1 MNKKPIFEIIADR
14 LRKTEFKD
22 DDIITLG
29 KDFLLPND
37 EEGLKYIDGA
47 KDGICAY
54 HMGAAEITK
63 KDIEEINT
71 VITFANK
78 GDYDQADS
86 VLEKLCERIRVIN
99 FIDELQDCILAR
111 KDEIEDKFYIYSLH
125 LMTQSANIECV
136 KVGMM
141 IQELFKQSDEVKAL
155 VREID
160 VNNPTTILS
169 FGAKP
174 AEELSKISNDILSN
188 SKNVENIEAT
198 KIIKNL
204 SKLIEKVDISD
215 FEKPPKKEGGI
226 LSKIFNRGKNLL
238 EKYENMNKEI
248 DVITQELLNYK
259 VGLEKDQNDLK
270 NLYEVVSKHS
280 VDINDYIL
288 ATELAEEEIKRKLD
302 DVINTVN
309 VDENDKNRE
318 VARVQGILDM
328 VSQKKYDLET
338 VKSVSLQTL
347 PMIEIMANNNI
358 GLARKLQSSLITTLP
373 LFENAIVLA
382 LQTKKQILLK
392 NTFTTLDKAT
402 EELMKRNAVNIT
414 KTAVDIAKVSNTS
427 PISIETLKQNFEVVQ
442 KGIKE
447 IRDLREKARIDRE
460 KNIEEIHNFN
470 AKMEKEKVMK
480 LN

>member
-1 MNKKPIFEIIADR
+1 MKKEILKKENEEVVEIIDENEE
-14 LRKTEFKD
+14 KKEEN
-22 DDIITLG
+22 
-29 KDFLLPND
+29 LLN
-37 EEGLKYIDGA
+37 
-47 KDGICAY
+47 
-54 HMGAAEITK
+54 
-63 KDIEEINT
+63 
-71 VITFANK
+71 
-78 GDYDQADS
+78 
-86 VLEKLCERIRVIN
+86 LEKPA
-99 FIDELQDCILAR
+99 ILEENYQITR
-111 KDEIEDKFYIYSLH
+111 
-125 LMTQSANIECV
+125 
-136 KVGMM
+136 
-141 IQELFKQSDEVKAL
+141 KQSDEVKAL

-160 VNNPTTILS
+160 VNNSATILN
-169 FGAKP
+169 FGSKP
-174 AEELSKISNDILSN
+174 AEELSRISNEILSS

-204 SKLIEKVDISD
+204 SKIIEKVDISD
-215 FEKPPKKEGGI
+215 FEKPPRKEGGI
-226 LSKIFNRGKNLL
+226 LSKIFNRGKNFL

-248 DVITQELLNYK
+248 EVITQELLNYK
-259 VGLEKDQNDLK
+259 ASLEKDQDDLK
-270 NLYEVVSKHS
+270 KLYEVVSKHS
-280 VDINDYIL
+280 VEINDYIL
-288 ATELAEEEIKRKLD
+288 ATELAEEEVKRKLD
-302 DVINTVN
+302 DITNTVN

-318 VARVQGILDM
+318 IARTQGLLDM

-338 VKSVSLQTL
+338 VKAVSLQTL
-347 PMIEIMANNNI
+347 PMIEIMAGNNI

-382 LQTKKQILLK
+382 LQTKKQIVLK
-392 NTFTTLDKAT
+392 NTFTTLDKTT

>member
-1 MNKKPIFEIIADR
+1 MKKEILKKENEEVVEIIDENE
-14 LRKTEFKD
+14 KKEEN
-22 DDIITLG
+22 
-29 KDFLLPND
+29 LLN
-37 EEGLKYIDGA
+37 
-47 KDGICAY
+47 
-54 HMGAAEITK
+54 
-63 KDIEEINT
+63 
-71 VITFANK
+71 
-78 GDYDQADS
+78 
-86 VLEKLCERIRVIN
+86 LEKPVILEEN
-99 FIDELQDCILAR
+99 YQITR
-111 KDEIEDKFYIYSLH
+111 
-125 LMTQSANIECV
+125 
-136 KVGMM
+136 
-141 IQELFKQSDEVKAL
+141 KQSDEVKAL

-160 VNNPTTILS
+160 VNNSATILN
-169 FGAKP
+169 FGSKP
-174 AEELSKISNDILSN
+174 AEELSRISNEILSS

-204 SKLIEKVDISD
+204 SKIIEKVDISD
-215 FEKPPKKEGGI
+215 FEKPPRKEGGI
-226 LSKIFNRGKNLL
+226 LSKIFNRGKNFL

-248 DVITQELLNYK
+248 EVITQELLNYK
-259 VGLEKDQNDLK
+259 ASLEKDQDDLK
-270 NLYEVVSKHS
+270 KLYEVVSKHS
-280 VDINDYIL
+280 VEINDYIL
-288 ATELAEEEIKRKLD
+288 ATELAEEEVKRKLD
-302 DVINTVN
+302 DITNTVN

-318 VARVQGILDM
+318 IARTQGLLDM

-338 VKSVSLQTL
+338 VKAVSLQTL
-347 PMIEIMANNNI
+347 PMIEIMAGNNI

-402 EELMKRNAVNIT
+402 EDLMKRNAVNIT

>member
-1 MNKKPIFEIIADR
+1 MKKEILKKENKENEEVVEIIDENEE
-14 LRKTEFKD
+14 KKEEN
-22 DDIITLG
+22 
-29 KDFLLPND
+29 LLN
-37 EEGLKYIDGA
+37 
-47 KDGICAY
+47 
-54 HMGAAEITK
+54 
-63 KDIEEINT
+63 
-71 VITFANK
+71 
-78 GDYDQADS
+78 
-86 VLEKLCERIRVIN
+86 LEKPA
-99 FIDELQDCILAR
+99 ILEENYQITR
-111 KDEIEDKFYIYSLH
+111 
-125 LMTQSANIECV
+125 
-136 KVGMM
+136 
-141 IQELFKQSDEVKAL
+141 KQSDEVKAL

-160 VNNPTTILS
+160 VNNSATILN
-169 FGAKP
+169 FGSKP
-174 AEELSKISNDILSN
+174 AEELSRISNEILSS

-204 SKLIEKVDISD
+204 SKIIEKVDISD
-215 FEKPPKKEGGI
+215 FEKPPRKEGGI
-226 LSKIFNRGKNLL
+226 LSKIFNRGKNFL

-248 DVITQELLNYK
+248 EVITQELLNYK
-259 VGLEKDQNDLK
+259 ASLEKDQDDLK
-270 NLYEVVSKHS
+270 KLYEVVSKHS
-280 VDINDYIL
+280 VEINDYIL
-288 ATELAEEEIKRKLD
+288 ATELAEEEVKRKLD
-302 DVINTVN
+302 DITNTVN

-318 VARVQGILDM
+318 IARTQALLDM

-338 VKSVSLQTL
+338 VKAVSLQTL
-347 PMIEIMANNNI
+347 PMIEIMAGNNI

-402 EELMKRNAVNIT
+402 EDLMKRNAVNIT
-414 KTAVDIAKVSNTS
+414 KTAIDIAKVSNTS

>member
-1 MNKKPIFEIIADR
+1 MKKEIKEVDKEVNEEIVEIIDEKEEKEENLLNLEKPIILE
-14 LRKTEFKD
+14 ENYQ
-22 DDIITLG
+22 IT
-29 KDFLLPND
+29 
-37 EEGLKYIDGA
+37 
-47 KDGICAY
+47 
-54 HMGAAEITK
+54 
-63 KDIEEINT
+63 
-71 VITFANK
+71 
-78 GDYDQADS
+78 
-86 VLEKLCERIRVIN
+86 R
-99 FIDELQDCILAR
+99 
-111 KDEIEDKFYIYSLH
+111 
-125 LMTQSANIECV
+125 
-136 KVGMM
+136 
-141 IQELFKQSDEVKAL
+141 KQSDEVKAL

-160 VNNPTTILS
+160 VNNSASILN
-169 FGAKP
+169 FGSKP
-174 AEELSKISNDILSN
+174 AEELSRISNEILSS

-204 SKLIEKVDISD
+204 SKLIEKVDISE
-215 FEKPPKKEGGI
+215 FEKPPKKEGGF
-226 LSKIFNRGKNLL
+226 LSKIFNRGKNFL

-248 DVITQELLNYK
+248 EVITQELMNYK
-259 VGLEKDQNDLK
+259 VSLEKDQDDLK
-270 NLYEVVSKHS
+270 KLYEVVSKHS
-280 VDINDYIL
+280 VEINDYIL
-288 ATELAEEEIKRKLD
+288 ATELAEEEVRRKLD
-302 DVINTVN
+302 DITNTVN

-318 VARVQGILDM
+318 IARTQGLLDM

-338 VKSVSLQTL
+338 VKAVSLQTL
-347 PMIEIMANNNI
+347 PMIEIMAGNNI

-402 EELMKRNAVNIT
+402 EDLMKRNAVNIT

>member
-1 MNKKPIFEIIADR
+1 MKKEILKKENEEVVEIIDENE
-14 LRKTEFKD
+14 KKEEN
-22 DDIITLG
+22 
-29 KDFLLPND
+29 LLN
-37 EEGLKYIDGA
+37 
-47 KDGICAY
+47 
-54 HMGAAEITK
+54 
-63 KDIEEINT
+63 
-71 VITFANK
+71 
-78 GDYDQADS
+78 
-86 VLEKLCERIRVIN
+86 LEKPA
-99 FIDELQDCILAR
+99 ILEENYQITR
-111 KDEIEDKFYIYSLH
+111 
-125 LMTQSANIECV
+125 
-136 KVGMM
+136 
-141 IQELFKQSDEVKAL
+141 KQSDEVKSL

-160 VNNPTTILS
+160 VNNSATILN
-169 FGAKP
+169 FGSKP
-174 AEELSKISNDILSN
+174 AEELSRISNEILSS

-204 SKLIEKVDISD
+204 SKIIEKVDISD
-215 FEKPPKKEGGI
+215 FEKPPRKEGGI
-226 LSKIFNRGKNLL
+226 LSKIFNRGKNFL

-248 DVITQELLNYK
+248 EVITQELLNYK
-259 VGLEKDQNDLK
+259 ASLEKDQDDLK
-270 NLYEVVSKHS
+270 KLYEVVSKHS
-280 VDINDYIL
+280 VEINDYIL
-288 ATELAEEEIKRKLD
+288 ATELAEEEVKRKLD
-302 DVINTVN
+302 DITNTVN

-318 VARVQGILDM
+318 IARTQGLLDM

-338 VKSVSLQTL
+338 VKAVSLQTL
-347 PMIEIMANNNI
+347 PMIEIMAGNNI

-402 EELMKRNAVNIT
+402 EDLMKRNAVNIT

>member
-1 MNKKPIFEIIADR
+1 MKKEILKKENKENEEVVEIIDENEE
-14 LRKTEFKD
+14 KKEEN
-22 DDIITLG
+22 
-29 KDFLLPND
+29 LLN
-37 EEGLKYIDGA
+37 
-47 KDGICAY
+47 
-54 HMGAAEITK
+54 
-63 KDIEEINT
+63 
-71 VITFANK
+71 
-78 GDYDQADS
+78 
-86 VLEKLCERIRVIN
+86 LEKPA
-99 FIDELQDCILAR
+99 ILEENYQITR
-111 KDEIEDKFYIYSLH
+111 
-125 LMTQSANIECV
+125 
-136 KVGMM
+136 
-141 IQELFKQSDEVKAL
+141 KQSDEVKAL

-160 VNNPTTILS
+160 VNNSATILN
-169 FGAKP
+169 FGSKP
-174 AEELSKISNDILSN
+174 AEELSRISNEILSS

-204 SKLIEKVDISD
+204 SKIIEKVDISD
-215 FEKPPKKEGGI
+215 FEKPPRKEGGI
-226 LSKIFNRGKNLL
+226 LSKIFNRGKNFL

-248 DVITQELLNYK
+248 EVITQELLNYK
-259 VGLEKDQNDLK
+259 ASLEKDQDDLK
-270 NLYEVVSKHS
+270 KLYEVVSKHS
-280 VDINDYIL
+280 VEINDYIL
-288 ATELAEEEIKRKLD
+288 ATELAEEEVKRKLD
-302 DVINTVN
+302 DITNTVN

-318 VARVQGILDM
+318 IARTQGLLDM

-338 VKSVSLQTL
+338 VKAVSLQTL
-347 PMIEIMANNNI
+347 PMIEIMAGNNI

-402 EELMKRNAVNIT
+402 EDLMKRNAVNIT

-470 AKMEKEKVMK
+470 AKREKEKVMK

>member
-1 MNKKPIFEIIADR
+1 MKKEILKKENEEVVEIIDENEE
-14 LRKTEFKD
+14 KKEEN
-22 DDIITLG
+22 
-29 KDFLLPND
+29 LLN
-37 EEGLKYIDGA
+37 
-47 KDGICAY
+47 
-54 HMGAAEITK
+54 
-63 KDIEEINT
+63 
-71 VITFANK
+71 
-78 GDYDQADS
+78 
-86 VLEKLCERIRVIN
+86 LEKPA
-99 FIDELQDCILAR
+99 ILEENYQITR
-111 KDEIEDKFYIYSLH
+111 
-125 LMTQSANIECV
+125 
-136 KVGMM
+136 
-141 IQELFKQSDEVKAL
+141 KQSDEVKAL

-160 VNNPTTILS
+160 VNNSATILN
-169 FGAKP
+169 FGSKP
-174 AEELSKISNDILSN
+174 AEELSRISNEILSS

-204 SKLIEKVDISD
+204 SKIIEKVDISD
-215 FEKPPKKEGGI
+215 FEKPPRKEGGI
-226 LSKIFNRGKNLL
+226 LSKIFNRGKNFL

-248 DVITQELLNYK
+248 EVITQELLNYK
-259 VGLEKDQNDLK
+259 ASLEKDQDDLK
-270 NLYEVVSKHS
+270 KLYEVVSKHS
-280 VDINDYIL
+280 VEINDYIL
-288 ATELAEEEIKRKLD
+288 ATELAEEEVKRKLD
-302 DVINTVN
+302 DITNTVN

-318 VARVQGILDM
+318 IARTQALLDM

-338 VKSVSLQTL
+338 VKAVSLQTL
-347 PMIEIMANNNI
+347 PMIEIMAGNNI

-382 LQTKKQILLK
+382 LQTKKQIVLK
-392 NTFTTLDKAT
+392 NTFTTLDKTT

-414 KTAVDIAKVSNTS
+414 KTALDIAKVSNTS

>member
-1 MNKKPIFEIIADR
+1 MKKEILKKENEKVVEIIDENEE
-14 LRKTEFKD
+14 KKEEN
-22 DDIITLG
+22 
-29 KDFLLPND
+29 LLN
-37 EEGLKYIDGA
+37 
-47 KDGICAY
+47 
-54 HMGAAEITK
+54 
-63 KDIEEINT
+63 
-71 VITFANK
+71 
-78 GDYDQADS
+78 
-86 VLEKLCERIRVIN
+86 LEKPA
-99 FIDELQDCILAR
+99 ILEENYQITR
-111 KDEIEDKFYIYSLH
+111 
-125 LMTQSANIECV
+125 
-136 KVGMM
+136 
-141 IQELFKQSDEVKAL
+141 KQSDEVKAL

-160 VNNPTTILS
+160 VNNSATILN
-169 FGAKP
+169 FGSKP
-174 AEELSKISNDILSN
+174 AEELSKISNEILSS

-204 SKLIEKVDISD
+204 SKIIEKVDISD
-215 FEKPPKKEGGI
+215 FEKPPRKEGGI
-226 LSKIFNRGKNLL
+226 LSKIFNRGKNFL

-248 DVITQELLNYK
+248 EVITQELLNYK
-259 VGLEKDQNDLK
+259 ASLEKDQDDLK
-270 NLYEVVSKHS
+270 KLYEVVSKHS
-280 VDINDYIL
+280 VEINDYIL
-288 ATELAEEEIKRKLD
+288 ATELAEEEVKRKLD
-302 DVINTVN
+302 DITNTVN

-318 VARVQGILDM
+318 IARTQGLLDM

-338 VKSVSLQTL
+338 VKAVSLQTL
-347 PMIEIMANNNI
+347 PMIEIMAGNNI

-402 EELMKRNAVNIT
+402 EDLMKRNAVNIT

>member
-1 MNKKPIFEIIADR
+1 MKKEILKKENKENEEVVEIIDENEE
-14 LRKTEFKD
+14 KKEEN
-22 DDIITLG
+22 
-29 KDFLLPND
+29 LLN
-37 EEGLKYIDGA
+37 
-47 KDGICAY
+47 
-54 HMGAAEITK
+54 
-63 KDIEEINT
+63 
-71 VITFANK
+71 
-78 GDYDQADS
+78 
-86 VLEKLCERIRVIN
+86 LEKPA
-99 FIDELQDCILAR
+99 ILEENYQITR
-111 KDEIEDKFYIYSLH
+111 
-125 LMTQSANIECV
+125 
-136 KVGMM
+136 
-141 IQELFKQSDEVKAL
+141 KQSDEVKAL

-160 VNNPTTILS
+160 VNNSATILN
-169 FGAKP
+169 FGSKP
-174 AEELSKISNDILSN
+174 AEELSRISNEILSS

-204 SKLIEKVDISD
+204 SKIIEKVDISD
-215 FEKPPKKEGGI
+215 FEKPPRKEGGI
-226 LSKIFNRGKNLL
+226 LSKIFNRGKNFL

-248 DVITQELLNYK
+248 EVITQELLNYK
-259 VGLEKDQNDLK
+259 AGLEKDQDDLK
-270 NLYEVVSKHS
+270 KLYEVVSKHS
-280 VDINDYIL
+280 VEINDYIL
-288 ATELAEEEIKRKLD
+288 ATELAEEEVKRKLD
-302 DVINTVN
+302 DITNTVN

-318 VARVQGILDM
+318 IARTQGLLDM

-338 VKSVSLQTL
+338 VKAVSLQTL
-347 PMIEIMANNNI
+347 PMIEIMAGNNI

-382 LQTKKQILLK
+382 LQTKKQIVLK
-392 NTFTTLDKAT
+392 NTFTTLDKTT

-414 KTAVDIAKVSNTS
+414 KTALDIAKVSNTS

>member
-1 MNKKPIFEIIADR
+1 MKKEIKEVDKEVNEEIVEIIDEKEEKEENLLNLQKPIILE
-14 LRKTEFKD
+14 ENYQ
-22 DDIITLG
+22 IT
-29 KDFLLPND
+29 
-37 EEGLKYIDGA
+37 
-47 KDGICAY
+47 
-54 HMGAAEITK
+54 
-63 KDIEEINT
+63 
-71 VITFANK
+71 
-78 GDYDQADS
+78 
-86 VLEKLCERIRVIN
+86 R
-99 FIDELQDCILAR
+99 
-111 KDEIEDKFYIYSLH
+111 
-125 LMTQSANIECV
+125 
-136 KVGMM
+136 
-141 IQELFKQSDEVKAL
+141 KQSDEVKAL

-160 VNNPTTILS
+160 VNNSASILN
-169 FGAKP
+169 FGSKP
-174 AEELSKISNDILSN
+174 AEELSRISNEILSS

-204 SKLIEKVDISD
+204 SKLIEKVDISE
-215 FEKPPKKEGGI
+215 FEKPPKKEGGF
-226 LSKIFNRGKNLL
+226 LSKIFNRGKNFL

-248 DVITQELLNYK
+248 ETITQELMNYK
-259 VGLEKDQNDLK
+259 VSLEKDQDDLK
-270 NLYEVVSKHS
+270 KLYEVVSKHS
-280 VDINDYIL
+280 VEINDYIL
-288 ATELAEEEIKRKLD
+288 ATELAEEEVRRKLD
-302 DVINTVN
+302 DITNTIN

-318 VARVQGILDM
+318 IARTQGLLDM

-338 VKSVSLQTL
+338 VKAVSLQTL
-347 PMIEIMANNNI
+347 PMIEIMAGNNI

-402 EELMKRNAVNIT
+402 EDLMKRNAVNIT

>member
-1 MNKKPIFEIIADR
+1 MKKEIKEVDKEVNEEIVEIIDEKEEKEEN
-14 LRKTEFKD
+14 LLNLQKPVILEENYQ
-22 DDIITLG
+22 IT
-29 KDFLLPND
+29 
-37 EEGLKYIDGA
+37 
-47 KDGICAY
+47 
-54 HMGAAEITK
+54 
-63 KDIEEINT
+63 
-71 VITFANK
+71 
-78 GDYDQADS
+78 
-86 VLEKLCERIRVIN
+86 R
-99 FIDELQDCILAR
+99 
-111 KDEIEDKFYIYSLH
+111 
-125 LMTQSANIECV
+125 
-136 KVGMM
+136 
-141 IQELFKQSDEVKAL
+141 KQSDEVKAL

-160 VNNPTTILS
+160 VNNSASILN
-169 FGAKP
+169 FGSKP
-174 AEELSKISNDILSN
+174 AEELSRISNEILSS

-204 SKLIEKVDISD
+204 SKLIEKVDISE
-215 FEKPPKKEGGI
+215 FEKPPKKEGGF
-226 LSKIFNRGKNLL
+226 LSKIFNRGKNFL

-248 DVITQELLNYK
+248 ETITQELMNYK
-259 VGLEKDQNDLK
+259 VSLEKDQDDLK
-270 NLYEVVSKHS
+270 KLYEVVSKHS
-280 VDINDYIL
+280 VEINDYIL
-288 ATELAEEEIKRKLD
+288 ATELAEEEVRRKLD
-302 DVINTVN
+302 DITNTVN

-318 VARVQGILDM
+318 ITRTQGLLDM

-338 VKSVSLQTL
+338 VKAVSLQTL
-347 PMIEIMANNNI
+347 PMIEIMAGNNI

>member
-1 MNKKPIFEIIADR
+1 MKKEILKKENKENEEVVEIIDENEE
-14 LRKTEFKD
+14 KKEEN
-22 DDIITLG
+22 
-29 KDFLLPND
+29 LLN
-37 EEGLKYIDGA
+37 
-47 KDGICAY
+47 
-54 HMGAAEITK
+54 
-63 KDIEEINT
+63 
-71 VITFANK
+71 
-78 GDYDQADS
+78 
-86 VLEKLCERIRVIN
+86 LEKPA
-99 FIDELQDCILAR
+99 ILEENYQITR
-111 KDEIEDKFYIYSLH
+111 
-125 LMTQSANIECV
+125 
-136 KVGMM
+136 
-141 IQELFKQSDEVKAL
+141 KQSDEVKAL

-160 VNNPTTILS
+160 VNNSATILN
-169 FGAKP
+169 FGSKP
-174 AEELSKISNDILSN
+174 AEELSRISNEILSS

-204 SKLIEKVDISD
+204 SKIIEKVDISD
-215 FEKPPKKEGGI
+215 FEKPPRKEGGL
-226 LSKIFNRGKNLL
+226 LSKIFNRGKNFL

-248 DVITQELLNYK
+248 EVITQELLNYK
-259 VGLEKDQNDLK
+259 ASLEKDQDDLK
-270 NLYEVVSKHS
+270 KLYEVVSKHS
-280 VDINDYIL
+280 VEINDYIL
-288 ATELAEEEIKRKLD
+288 ATELAEEEVKRKLD
-302 DVINTVN
+302 DITNTVN

-318 VARVQGILDM
+318 IARTQGLLDM

-338 VKSVSLQTL
+338 VKAVSLQTL
-347 PMIEIMANNNI
+347 PMIEIMAGNNI

-402 EELMKRNAVNIT
+402 EDLMKRNAVNIT

>member
-1 MNKKPIFEIIADR
+1 MKKEILKKENEEVVEIIDENEE
-14 LRKTEFKD
+14 KKEEN
-22 DDIITLG
+22 
-29 KDFLLPND
+29 LLN
-37 EEGLKYIDGA
+37 
-47 KDGICAY
+47 
-54 HMGAAEITK
+54 
-63 KDIEEINT
+63 
-71 VITFANK
+71 
-78 GDYDQADS
+78 
-86 VLEKLCERIRVIN
+86 LEKPA
-99 FIDELQDCILAR
+99 ILEENYQITR
-111 KDEIEDKFYIYSLH
+111 
-125 LMTQSANIECV
+125 
-136 KVGMM
+136 
-141 IQELFKQSDEVKAL
+141 KQSDEVKAL

-160 VNNPTTILS
+160 VNNSATILN
-169 FGAKP
+169 FGSKP
-174 AEELSKISNDILSN
+174 AEELSRISNEILSS

-204 SKLIEKVDISD
+204 SKIIEKVDISD
-215 FEKPPKKEGGI
+215 FEKPPRKEGGI
-226 LSKIFNRGKNLL
+226 LSKIFNRGKNFL

-248 DVITQELLNYK
+248 EVITQELLNYK
-259 VGLEKDQNDLK
+259 ASLEKDQDDLK
-270 NLYEVVSKHS
+270 KLYEVVSKHS
-280 VDINDYIL
+280 VEINDYIL
-288 ATELAEEEIKRKLD
+288 ATELAEEEVKRKLD
-302 DVINTVN
+302 DITNTVN

-318 VARVQGILDM
+318 IARTQGLLDM

-338 VKSVSLQTL
+338 VKAVSLQTL
-347 PMIEIMANNNI
+347 PMIEIMAGNNI

-382 LQTKKQILLK
+382 LQTKKQIVLK
-392 NTFTTLDKAT
+392 NTFTTLDKTT

-414 KTAVDIAKVSNTS
+414 KTALDIAKVSNTS

>member
-1 MNKKPIFEIIADR
+1 MKKEILKKENKENEEVVEIIDENEE
-14 LRKTEFKD
+14 KKEEN
-22 DDIITLG
+22 
-29 KDFLLPND
+29 LLN
-37 EEGLKYIDGA
+37 
-47 KDGICAY
+47 
-54 HMGAAEITK
+54 
-63 KDIEEINT
+63 
-71 VITFANK
+71 
-78 GDYDQADS
+78 
-86 VLEKLCERIRVIN
+86 LEKPA
-99 FIDELQDCILAR
+99 ILEENYQITR
-111 KDEIEDKFYIYSLH
+111 
-125 LMTQSANIECV
+125 
-136 KVGMM
+136 
-141 IQELFKQSDEVKAL
+141 KQSDEVKAL

-160 VNNPTTILS
+160 VNNSATILN
-169 FGAKP
+169 FGSKP
-174 AEELSKISNDILSN
+174 AEELSRISNEILSS

-204 SKLIEKVDISD
+204 SKIIEKVDISD
-215 FEKPPKKEGGI
+215 FEKPPRKEGGI
-226 LSKIFNRGKNLL
+226 LSKIFNRGKNFL

-248 DVITQELLNYK
+248 EVITQELLNYK
-259 VGLEKDQNDLK
+259 ASLEKDQDDLK
-270 NLYEVVSKHS
+270 KLYEVVSKHS
-280 VDINDYIL
+280 VEINDYIL
-288 ATELAEEEIKRKLD
+288 ATELAEEEVKRKLD
-302 DVINTVN
+302 DITNTVN

-318 VARVQGILDM
+318 IARTQGLLDM

-338 VKSVSLQTL
+338 VKAVSLQTL
-347 PMIEIMANNNI
+347 PMIEIMAGNNI

-402 EELMKRNAVNIT
+402 EDLMKRNAVNIT

-442 KGIKE
+442 KRIKE

>member
-1 MNKKPIFEIIADR
+1 MKKEILKKENEEVVEIIDENEE
-14 LRKTEFKD
+14 KKEEN
-22 DDIITLG
+22 
-29 KDFLLPND
+29 LLN
-37 EEGLKYIDGA
+37 
-47 KDGICAY
+47 
-54 HMGAAEITK
+54 
-63 KDIEEINT
+63 
-71 VITFANK
+71 
-78 GDYDQADS
+78 
-86 VLEKLCERIRVIN
+86 LEKPA
-99 FIDELQDCILAR
+99 ILEENYQITR
-111 KDEIEDKFYIYSLH
+111 
-125 LMTQSANIECV
+125 
-136 KVGMM
+136 
-141 IQELFKQSDEVKAL
+141 KQSDEVKSL

-160 VNNPTTILS
+160 VNNSATILN
-169 FGAKP
+169 FGSKP
-174 AEELSKISNDILSN
+174 AEELSRISNEILSS

-204 SKLIEKVDISD
+204 SKIIEKVDISD

-226 LSKIFNRGKNLL
+226 LSKIFNRGKNFL

-248 DVITQELLNYK
+248 EVITQELLNYNAS
-259 VGLEKDQNDLK
+259 LEKDQDDLK
-270 NLYEVVSKHS
+270 KLYEVVSKHS
-280 VDINDYIL
+280 VEINDYIL
-288 ATELAEEEIKRKLD
+288 ATELAEEEVKRKLD
-302 DVINTVN
+302 DITNTVN

-318 VARVQGILDM
+318 IARTQALLDM

-338 VKSVSLQTL
+338 VKAVSLQTL
-347 PMIEIMANNNI
+347 PMIEIMAGNNI

-402 EELMKRNAVNIT
+402 EDLMKRNAVNIT

>member
-1 MNKKPIFEIIADR
+1 MKKEILKKENKENEEVVEIIDENEE
-14 LRKTEFKD
+14 KKEEN
-22 DDIITLG
+22 
-29 KDFLLPND
+29 LLN
-37 EEGLKYIDGA
+37 
-47 KDGICAY
+47 
-54 HMGAAEITK
+54 
-63 KDIEEINT
+63 
-71 VITFANK
+71 
-78 GDYDQADS
+78 
-86 VLEKLCERIRVIN
+86 LEKPA
-99 FIDELQDCILAR
+99 ILEENYQITR
-111 KDEIEDKFYIYSLH
+111 
-125 LMTQSANIECV
+125 
-136 KVGMM
+136 
-141 IQELFKQSDEVKAL
+141 KQSDEVKAL

-160 VNNPTTILS
+160 VNNSATILN
-169 FGAKP
+169 FGSKP
-174 AEELSKISNDILSN
+174 AEELSRISNEILSS

-204 SKLIEKVDISD
+204 SKIIEKVDISD
-215 FEKPPKKEGGI
+215 FEKPPRKEGGI
-226 LSKIFNRGKNLL
+226 LSKIFNRGKNFL

-248 DVITQELLNYK
+248 EVITQELLNYK
-259 VGLEKDQNDLK
+259 ASLEKDQDDLK
-270 NLYEVVSKHS
+270 KLYEVVSKHS
-280 VDINDYIL
+280 VEINDYIL
-288 ATELAEEEIKRKLD
+288 ATELAEEEVKRKLD
-302 DVINTVN
+302 DITNTVN

-318 VARVQGILDM
+318 IARTQGLLDM

-338 VKSVSLQTL
+338 VKAVSLQTL
-347 PMIEIMANNNI
+347 PMIEIMAGNNI

-402 EELMKRNAVNIT
+402 EDLMKRNAVNIT

-470 AKMEKEKVMK
+470 AKTEKEKVMK

>member
-1 MNKKPIFEIIADR
+1 MKKEILKKENEEVVEIIDENEE
-14 LRKTEFKD
+14 KKEEN
-22 DDIITLG
+22 
-29 KDFLLPND
+29 LLN
-37 EEGLKYIDGA
+37 
-47 KDGICAY
+47 
-54 HMGAAEITK
+54 
-63 KDIEEINT
+63 
-71 VITFANK
+71 
-78 GDYDQADS
+78 
-86 VLEKLCERIRVIN
+86 LEKPA
-99 FIDELQDCILAR
+99 ILEENYQITR
-111 KDEIEDKFYIYSLH
+111 
-125 LMTQSANIECV
+125 
-136 KVGMM
+136 
-141 IQELFKQSDEVKAL
+141 KQSDEVKAL

-160 VNNPTTILS
+160 VNNSATILS
-169 FGAKP
+169 FGSKP
-174 AEELSKISNDILSN
+174 AEELSRISNEILSS

-204 SKLIEKVDISD
+204 SKLIEKVDISE
-215 FEKPPKKEGGI
+215 FEKPPRKEGGI
-226 LSKIFNRGKNLL
+226 LSKIFNRGKNFL

-248 DVITQELLNYK
+248 EVITQELLNYK
-259 VGLEKDQNDLK
+259 ASLEKDQDDLK
-270 NLYEVVSKHS
+270 KLYEVVSKHS
-280 VDINDYIL
+280 VEINDYIL
-288 ATELAEEEIKRKLD
+288 ATELAEEEVKRKLD
-302 DVINTVN
+302 DITNTVN

-318 VARVQGILDM
+318 IARTQALLDM

-338 VKSVSLQTL
+338 VKAVSLQTL
-347 PMIEIMANNNI
+347 PMIEIMAGNNI

-402 EELMKRNAVNIT
+402 EDLMKRNAVNIT

>member
-1 MNKKPIFEIIADR
+1 MKKEILKKENKENEEVVEIIDENEE
-14 LRKTEFKD
+14 KKEEN
-22 DDIITLG
+22 
-29 KDFLLPND
+29 LLN
-37 EEGLKYIDGA
+37 
-47 KDGICAY
+47 
-54 HMGAAEITK
+54 
-63 KDIEEINT
+63 
-71 VITFANK
+71 
-78 GDYDQADS
+78 
-86 VLEKLCERIRVIN
+86 LEKPA
-99 FIDELQDCILAR
+99 ILEENYQITR
-111 KDEIEDKFYIYSLH
+111 
-125 LMTQSANIECV
+125 
-136 KVGMM
+136 
-141 IQELFKQSDEVKAL
+141 KQSDEVKAL

-160 VNNPTTILS
+160 VNNSATILN
-169 FGAKP
+169 FGSKP
-174 AEELSKISNDILSN
+174 AEELSRISNEILSS

-204 SKLIEKVDISD
+204 SKIIEKVDISD
-215 FEKPPKKEGGI
+215 FEKPPRKEGGI
-226 LSKIFNRGKNLL
+226 LSKIFNRGKNFL

-248 DVITQELLNYK
+248 EVITQELLNYK
-259 VGLEKDQNDLK
+259 ASLEKDQDDLK
-270 NLYEVVSKHS
+270 KLYEVVSKHS
-280 VDINDYIL
+280 VEINDYIL
-288 ATELAEEEIKRKLD
+288 ATELAEEEVKRKLD
-302 DVINTVN
+302 DITNTVN

-318 VARVQGILDM
+318 IARTQGLLDM

-338 VKSVSLQTL
+338 VKAVSLQTL
-347 PMIEIMANNNI
+347 PMIEIMAGNNI

-402 EELMKRNAVNIT
+402 EDLRKRNAVNIT

>member
-1 MNKKPIFEIIADR
+1 MKKEILKKENKENEEVVEIIDENEE
-14 LRKTEFKD
+14 KKEEN
-22 DDIITLG
+22 
-29 KDFLLPND
+29 LLN
-37 EEGLKYIDGA
+37 
-47 KDGICAY
+47 
-54 HMGAAEITK
+54 
-63 KDIEEINT
+63 
-71 VITFANK
+71 
-78 GDYDQADS
+78 
-86 VLEKLCERIRVIN
+86 LEKPA
-99 FIDELQDCILAR
+99 ILEENYQITR
-111 KDEIEDKFYIYSLH
+111 
-125 LMTQSANIECV
+125 
-136 KVGMM
+136 
-141 IQELFKQSDEVKAL
+141 KQSDEVKAL

-160 VNNPTTILS
+160 VNNSATILN
-169 FGAKP
+169 FGSKP
-174 AEELSKISNDILSN
+174 AEELSRISNEILSS

-204 SKLIEKVDISD
+204 SKIIEKVDISD
-215 FEKPPKKEGGI
+215 FEKPPRKEGGI
-226 LSKIFNRGKNLL
+226 LSKIFNRGKNFL

-248 DVITQELLNYK
+248 EVITQELLNYK
-259 VGLEKDQNDLK
+259 ASLEKDQDDLK
-270 NLYEVVSKHS
+270 KLYEVVSKHS
-280 VDINDYIL
+280 VEINDYIL
-288 ATELAEEEIKRKLD
+288 ATELAEEEVKRKLD
-302 DVINTVN
+302 DITNTVN

-318 VARVQGILDM
+318 IARTQGLLDM

-338 VKSVSLQTL
+338 VKAVSLQTL
-347 PMIEIMANNNI
+347 PMIEIMAGNNI

-402 EELMKRNAVNIT
+402 EDLMKRNAVNIT

-427 PISIETLKQNFEVVQ
+427 SISIETLKQNFEVVQ

>member
-1 MNKKPIFEIIADR
+1 MKKEILKKENEEVVEIIDENEE
-14 LRKTEFKD
+14 KKEEN
-22 DDIITLG
+22 
-29 KDFLLPND
+29 LLN
-37 EEGLKYIDGA
+37 
-47 KDGICAY
+47 
-54 HMGAAEITK
+54 
-63 KDIEEINT
+63 
-71 VITFANK
+71 
-78 GDYDQADS
+78 
-86 VLEKLCERIRVIN
+86 LEKPA
-99 FIDELQDCILAR
+99 ILEENYQITR
-111 KDEIEDKFYIYSLH
+111 
-125 LMTQSANIECV
+125 
-136 KVGMM
+136 
-141 IQELFKQSDEVKAL
+141 KQSDEVKAL

-160 VNNPTTILS
+160 VNNSATILN
-169 FGAKP
+169 FGSKP
-174 AEELSKISNDILSN
+174 AEELSRISNEILSS

-204 SKLIEKVDISD
+204 SKIIEKVDISD
-215 FEKPPKKEGGI
+215 FEKPPRKEGGI
-226 LSKIFNRGKNLL
+226 LSKIFNRGKNFL

-248 DVITQELLNYK
+248 EVITQELLNYK
-259 VGLEKDQNDLK
+259 ASLEKDQDDLK
-270 NLYEVVSKHS
+270 KLYEVVSKHS
-280 VDINDYIL
+280 VEINDYIL
-288 ATELAEEEIKRKLD
+288 ATELAEEEVKRKLD
-302 DVINTVN
+302 DITNTVN

-318 VARVQGILDM
+318 IARTQALLDM

-338 VKSVSLQTL
+338 VKAVSLQTL
-347 PMIEIMANNNI
+347 PMIEIMAGNNI

-402 EELMKRNAVNIT
+402 EDLMKRNAVNIT

>member
-1 MNKKPIFEIIADR
+1 MKKEILKKENKENEEVVEIIDENEE
-14 LRKTEFKD
+14 KKEEN
-22 DDIITLG
+22 
-29 KDFLLPND
+29 LLN
-37 EEGLKYIDGA
+37 
-47 KDGICAY
+47 
-54 HMGAAEITK
+54 
-63 KDIEEINT
+63 
-71 VITFANK
+71 
-78 GDYDQADS
+78 
-86 VLEKLCERIRVIN
+86 LEKPA
-99 FIDELQDCILAR
+99 ILEENYQITR
-111 KDEIEDKFYIYSLH
+111 
-125 LMTQSANIECV
+125 
-136 KVGMM
+136 
-141 IQELFKQSDEVKAL
+141 KQSDEVKAL

-160 VNNPTTILS
+160 VNNSATILN
-169 FGAKP
+169 FGSKP
-174 AEELSKISNDILSN
+174 AEELSRISNEILSS

-204 SKLIEKVDISD
+204 SKIIEKVDISD
-215 FEKPPKKEGGI
+215 FEKPPRKEGGI
-226 LSKIFNRGKNLL
+226 LSKIFNRGKNFL

-248 DVITQELLNYK
+248 EVITQELLNYK
-259 VGLEKDQNDLK
+259 ASLEKDQDDLK
-270 NLYEVVSKHS
+270 KLYEVVSKHS
-280 VDINDYIL
+280 VEINDYIL
-288 ATELAEEEIKRKLD
+288 ATELAEEEVKRKLD
-302 DVINTVN
+302 DITNTVN

-318 VARVQGILDM
+318 IARTQGLLDM

-338 VKSVSLQTL
+338 VKAVSLQTL
-347 PMIEIMANNNI
+347 PMIEIMAGNNI

-402 EELMKRNAVNIT
+402 EDLMKRNAVNIT

>member
-1 MNKKPIFEIIADR
+1 MKKEILKKENKENEEVVEIIDENEE
-14 LRKTEFKD
+14 KKEEN
-22 DDIITLG
+22 
-29 KDFLLPND
+29 LLN
-37 EEGLKYIDGA
+37 
-47 KDGICAY
+47 
-54 HMGAAEITK
+54 
-63 KDIEEINT
+63 
-71 VITFANK
+71 
-78 GDYDQADS
+78 
-86 VLEKLCERIRVIN
+86 LEKPA
-99 FIDELQDCILAR
+99 ILEENYQITR
-111 KDEIEDKFYIYSLH
+111 
-125 LMTQSANIECV
+125 
-136 KVGMM
+136 
-141 IQELFKQSDEVKAL
+141 KQSDEVKAL

-160 VNNPTTILS
+160 VNNSATILN
-169 FGAKP
+169 FGSKP
-174 AEELSKISNDILSN
+174 AEELSRISNEILSS

-204 SKLIEKVDISD
+204 SKIIEKVDISD
-215 FEKPPKKEGGI
+215 FEKPPRKEGGI
-226 LSKIFNRGKNLL
+226 LSKIFNRGKNFL

-248 DVITQELLNYK
+248 EVITQELLNYK
-259 VGLEKDQNDLK
+259 ASLEKDQDDLK
-270 NLYEVVSKHS
+270 KLYEVVSKHS
-280 VDINDYIL
+280 VEINDYIL
-288 ATELAEEEIKRKLD
+288 ATELAEEEVKRKLD
-302 DVINTVN
+302 DITNTVN

-318 VARVQGILDM
+318 IARTQGLLDM

-338 VKSVSLQTL
+338 VKAVSLQTL
-347 PMIEIMANNNI
+347 PMIEIMAGNNI

-382 LQTKKQILLK
+382 LQTKKQIVLK
-392 NTFTTLDKAT
+392 NTFTTLDKTT

-414 KTAVDIAKVSNTS
+414 KTALDIAKVSNTS

>member
-1 MNKKPIFEIIADR
+1 MKKEILKKENEEVVEIIDENEE
-14 LRKTEFKD
+14 KKEEN
-22 DDIITLG
+22 
-29 KDFLLPND
+29 LLN
-37 EEGLKYIDGA
+37 
-47 KDGICAY
+47 
-54 HMGAAEITK
+54 
-63 KDIEEINT
+63 
-71 VITFANK
+71 
-78 GDYDQADS
+78 
-86 VLEKLCERIRVIN
+86 LEKPA
-99 FIDELQDCILAR
+99 ILEENYQITR
-111 KDEIEDKFYIYSLH
+111 
-125 LMTQSANIECV
+125 
-136 KVGMM
+136 
-141 IQELFKQSDEVKAL
+141 KQSDEVKAL

-160 VNNPTTILS
+160 VNNSATILN
-169 FGAKP
+169 FGSKP
-174 AEELSKISNDILSN
+174 AEELSRISNEILSS

-204 SKLIEKVDISD
+204 SKIIEKVDILD
-215 FEKPPKKEGGI
+215 FEKPPRKEGGI
-226 LSKIFNRGKNLL
+226 LSKIFNRGKNFL

-248 DVITQELLNYK
+248 EVITQELLNYK
-259 VGLEKDQNDLK
+259 ASLEKDQDDLK
-270 NLYEVVSKHS
+270 KLYEVVSKHS
-280 VDINDYIL
+280 VEINDYIL
-288 ATELAEEEIKRKLD
+288 ATELAEEEVKRKLD
-302 DVINTVN
+302 DITNTVN

-318 VARVQGILDM
+318 IARTQGLLDM

-338 VKSVSLQTL
+338 VKAVSLQTL
-347 PMIEIMANNNI
+347 PMIEIMAGNNI

-402 EELMKRNAVNIT
+402 EDLMKRNAVNIT

>member
-1 MNKKPIFEIIADR
+1 MKKEILKKENKENEEVVEIIDENEE
-14 LRKTEFKD
+14 KKEEN
-22 DDIITLG
+22 
-29 KDFLLPND
+29 LLN
-37 EEGLKYIDGA
+37 
-47 KDGICAY
+47 
-54 HMGAAEITK
+54 
-63 KDIEEINT
+63 
-71 VITFANK
+71 
-78 GDYDQADS
+78 
-86 VLEKLCERIRVIN
+86 LEKPA
-99 FIDELQDCILAR
+99 ILEENYQITR
-111 KDEIEDKFYIYSLH
+111 
-125 LMTQSANIECV
+125 
-136 KVGMM
+136 
-141 IQELFKQSDEVKAL
+141 KQSDEVKAL

-160 VNNPTTILS
+160 VNNSATILN
-169 FGAKP
+169 FGSKP
-174 AEELSKISNDILSN
+174 AEELSRISNEILSS

-204 SKLIEKVDISD
+204 SKIIEKVDISD
-215 FEKPPKKEGGI
+215 FEKPPRKEGGI
-226 LSKIFNRGKNLL
+226 LSKIFNRGKNFL

-248 DVITQELLNYK
+248 EVITQELLNYK
-259 VGLEKDQNDLK
+259 ASLEKDQDDLK
-270 NLYEVVSKHS
+270 KLYEVVSKHS
-280 VDINDYIL
+280 VEINDYIL
-288 ATELAEEEIKRKLD
+288 ATELAEEEVKRKLD
-302 DVINTVN
+302 DITNTVN

-318 VARVQGILDM
+318 IARTQGLLDM

-338 VKSVSLQTL
+338 VKAVSLQTL
-347 PMIEIMANNNI
+347 PMIEIMAGNNI

-402 EELMKRNAVNIT
+402 EDLMKRNAINIT

>member
-1 MNKKPIFEIIADR
+1 MKKEILKKENEEVVEIIDENEE
-14 LRKTEFKD
+14 KKEEN
-22 DDIITLG
+22 
-29 KDFLLPND
+29 LLN
-37 EEGLKYIDGA
+37 
-47 KDGICAY
+47 
-54 HMGAAEITK
+54 
-63 KDIEEINT
+63 
-71 VITFANK
+71 
-78 GDYDQADS
+78 
-86 VLEKLCERIRVIN
+86 LEKPA
-99 FIDELQDCILAR
+99 ILEENYQITR
-111 KDEIEDKFYIYSLH
+111 
-125 LMTQSANIECV
+125 
-136 KVGMM
+136 
-141 IQELFKQSDEVKAL
+141 KQSDEVKAL

-160 VNNPTTILS
+160 VNNSATILN
-169 FGAKP
+169 FGSKP
-174 AEELSKISNDILSN
+174 AEELSRISNEILSS

-204 SKLIEKVDISD
+204 SKIIEKVDISD
-215 FEKPPKKEGGI
+215 FEKPPRKEGGI
-226 LSKIFNRGKNLL
+226 LSKIFNRGKNFL

-248 DVITQELLNYK
+248 EVITQELLNYK
-259 VGLEKDQNDLK
+259 ASLEKDQDDLK
-270 NLYEVVSKHS
+270 KLYEVVSKHS
-280 VDINDYIL
+280 VEINDYIL
-288 ATELAEEEIKRKLD
+288 ATELAEEEVKRKLD
-302 DVINTVN
+302 DITNTVN

-318 VARVQGILDM
+318 IARTQGRLDM

-338 VKSVSLQTL
+338 VKAVSLQTL
-347 PMIEIMANNNI
+347 PMIEIMAGNNI

-382 LQTKKQILLK
+382 LQTEKQILLK

-402 EELMKRNAVNIT
+402 EDLMKRNAVNIT

>member
-1 MNKKPIFEIIADR
+1 MKKEILKKENEEVVEIIDENEE
-14 LRKTEFKD
+14 KKEEN
-22 DDIITLG
+22 
-29 KDFLLPND
+29 LLN
-37 EEGLKYIDGA
+37 
-47 KDGICAY
+47 
-54 HMGAAEITK
+54 
-63 KDIEEINT
+63 
-71 VITFANK
+71 
-78 GDYDQADS
+78 
-86 VLEKLCERIRVIN
+86 LEKPA
-99 FIDELQDCILAR
+99 ILEENYQITR
-111 KDEIEDKFYIYSLH
+111 
-125 LMTQSANIECV
+125 
-136 KVGMM
+136 
-141 IQELFKQSDEVKAL
+141 KQSDEVKAL

-160 VNNPTTILS
+160 VNNSATILN
-169 FGAKP
+169 FGSKP
-174 AEELSKISNDILSN
+174 AEELSRISNEILSS

-204 SKLIEKVDISD
+204 SKIIEKVDISD
-215 FEKPPKKEGGI
+215 FEKPPRKEGGI
-226 LSKIFNRGKNLL
+226 LSKIFNRGKNFL

-248 DVITQELLNYK
+248 EVITQELLNYK
-259 VGLEKDQNDLK
+259 AGLEKDQDDLK
-270 NLYEVVSKHS
+270 KLYEVVSKHS
-280 VDINDYIL
+280 VEINDYIL
-288 ATELAEEEIKRKLD
+288 ATELAEEEVKRKLD
-302 DVINTVN
+302 DITNTVN

-318 VARVQGILDM
+318 IARTQGLLDM

-338 VKSVSLQTL
+338 VKAVSLQTL
-347 PMIEIMANNNI
+347 PMIEIMAGNNI

-402 EELMKRNAVNIT
+402 EDLMKRNAVNIT

>member
-1 MNKKPIFEIIADR
+1 MKKEILKKENKENEEVVEIIDENEE
-14 LRKTEFKD
+14 KKEEN
-22 DDIITLG
+22 
-29 KDFLLPND
+29 LLN
-37 EEGLKYIDGA
+37 
-47 KDGICAY
+47 
-54 HMGAAEITK
+54 
-63 KDIEEINT
+63 
-71 VITFANK
+71 
-78 GDYDQADS
+78 
-86 VLEKLCERIRVIN
+86 LEKPA
-99 FIDELQDCILAR
+99 ILEENYQITR
-111 KDEIEDKFYIYSLH
+111 
-125 LMTQSANIECV
+125 
-136 KVGMM
+136 
-141 IQELFKQSDEVKAL
+141 KQSDEVKAL

-160 VNNPTTILS
+160 VNNSATILN
-169 FGAKP
+169 FGSKP
-174 AEELSKISNDILSN
+174 AEELSRISNEILSS

-204 SKLIEKVDISD
+204 SKIIEKVDISD
-215 FEKPPKKEGGI
+215 FEKPPRKEGGI
-226 LSKIFNRGKNLL
+226 LSKIFNRGKNFL

-248 DVITQELLNYK
+248 EVITQELLNYK
-259 VGLEKDQNDLK
+259 ASLEKDQDDLK
-270 NLYEVVSKHS
+270 KLYEVVSKHS
-280 VDINDYIL
+280 VEINDYIL
-288 ATELAEEEIKRKLD
+288 ATELAEEEVKRKLD
-302 DVINTVN
+302 DITNTVN

-318 VARVQGILDM
+318 IARTQGLLDM

-338 VKSVSLQTL
+338 VKAVSLQTL
-347 PMIEIMANNNI
+347 PMIEIMAGNNI

-392 NTFTTLDKAT
+392 NTFTTLDKTT

-414 KTAVDIAKVSNTS
+414 KTALDIAKVSNTS

>member
-1 MNKKPIFEIIADR
+1 MKKEILKKENEEVVEIIDENE
-14 LRKTEFKD
+14 KKEEN
-22 DDIITLG
+22 
-29 KDFLLPND
+29 LLN
-37 EEGLKYIDGA
+37 
-47 KDGICAY
+47 
-54 HMGAAEITK
+54 
-63 KDIEEINT
+63 
-71 VITFANK
+71 
-78 GDYDQADS
+78 
-86 VLEKLCERIRVIN
+86 LEKPA
-99 FIDELQDCILAR
+99 ILEENYQITR
-111 KDEIEDKFYIYSLH
+111 
-125 LMTQSANIECV
+125 
-136 KVGMM
+136 
-141 IQELFKQSDEVKAL
+141 KQSDEVKAL

-160 VNNPTTILS
+160 VNNSATILN
-169 FGAKP
+169 FGSKP
-174 AEELSKISNDILSN
+174 AEELSRISNEILSS

-204 SKLIEKVDISD
+204 SKIIEKVDISD
-215 FEKPPKKEGGI
+215 FEKPPRKEGGI
-226 LSKIFNRGKNLL
+226 LSKIFNRGKNFL

-248 DVITQELLNYK
+248 EVITQELLNYK
-259 VGLEKDQNDLK
+259 ASLEKDQDDLK
-270 NLYEVVSKHS
+270 KLYEVVSKHS
-280 VDINDYIL
+280 VEINDYIL
-288 ATELAEEEIKRKLD
+288 ATELAEEEVKRKLD
-302 DVINTVN
+302 DITNTVN

-318 VARVQGILDM
+318 IARTQGLLDM

-338 VKSVSLQTL
+338 VKAVSLQTL
-347 PMIEIMANNNI
+347 PMIEIMAGNNI

-402 EELMKRNAVNIT
+402 EDLMKRNAVNIT

>member
-1 MNKKPIFEIIADR
+1 MKKEILKKENEEVVEIIDENEE
-14 LRKTEFKD
+14 KKEEN
-22 DDIITLG
+22 
-29 KDFLLPND
+29 LLN
-37 EEGLKYIDGA
+37 
-47 KDGICAY
+47 
-54 HMGAAEITK
+54 
-63 KDIEEINT
+63 
-71 VITFANK
+71 
-78 GDYDQADS
+78 
-86 VLEKLCERIRVIN
+86 LEKPA
-99 FIDELQDCILAR
+99 ILEENYQITR
-111 KDEIEDKFYIYSLH
+111 
-125 LMTQSANIECV
+125 
-136 KVGMM
+136 
-141 IQELFKQSDEVKAL
+141 KQSDEVKAL

-160 VNNPTTILS
+160 VNNSATILN
-169 FGAKP
+169 FGSKP
-174 AEELSKISNDILSN
+174 AEELSRISNEILSS

-204 SKLIEKVDISD
+204 SKIIEKVDISD
-215 FEKPPKKEGGI
+215 FEKPPRKEGGF
-226 LSKIFNRGKNLL
+226 LSKIFNRGKNFL

-248 DVITQELLNYK
+248 EVITQELLNYK
-259 VGLEKDQNDLK
+259 ASLEKDQDDLK
-270 NLYEVVSKHS
+270 KLYEVVSKHS
-280 VDINDYIL
+280 VEINDYIL
-288 ATELAEEEIKRKLD
+288 ATELAEEEVRRKLD
-302 DVINTVN
+302 DITNTVN

-318 VARVQGILDM
+318 IARTQGLLDM

-338 VKSVSLQTL
+338 VKAVSLQTL
-347 PMIEIMANNNI
+347 PMIEIMAGNNI

-402 EELMKRNAVNIT
+402 EDLMKRNAVNIT

>member
-1 MNKKPIFEIIADR
+1 MKKEILKKENEEVVEIIDENE
-14 LRKTEFKD
+14 KKEEN
-22 DDIITLG
+22 
-29 KDFLLPND
+29 LLN
-37 EEGLKYIDGA
+37 
-47 KDGICAY
+47 
-54 HMGAAEITK
+54 
-63 KDIEEINT
+63 
-71 VITFANK
+71 
-78 GDYDQADS
+78 
-86 VLEKLCERIRVIN
+86 LEKPA
-99 FIDELQDCILAR
+99 ILEENYQITR
-111 KDEIEDKFYIYSLH
+111 
-125 LMTQSANIECV
+125 
-136 KVGMM
+136 
-141 IQELFKQSDEVKAL
+141 KQSDEVKSL

-160 VNNPTTILS
+160 VNNSATILN
-169 FGAKP
+169 FGSKP
-174 AEELSKISNDILSN
+174 AEELSRISNQILSN

-204 SKLIEKVDISD
+204 SKIIEKVDISD
-215 FEKPPKKEGGI
+215 FEKPPRKEGGF
-226 LSKIFNRGKNLL
+226 LSKIFNRGKNFL

-248 DVITQELLNYK
+248 EVITQELLNYK
-259 VGLEKDQNDLK
+259 ASLEKDQDDLK
-270 NLYEVVSKHS
+270 KLYEVVSKHS
-280 VDINDYIL
+280 VEINDYIL
-288 ATELAEEEIKRKLD
+288 ATELAEEEVKRKLD
-302 DVINTVN
+302 DITNTVN

-318 VARVQGILDM
+318 IARTQALLDM

-338 VKSVSLQTL
+338 VKAVSLQTL
-347 PMIEIMANNNI
+347 PMIEIMAGNNI

-402 EELMKRNAVNIT
+402 EDLMKRNAVNIT
-414 KTAVDIAKVSNTS
+414 KTAIDIAKVSNTS

>member
-1 MNKKPIFEIIADR
+1 MKKEILKKENEEVVEIIDENEE
-14 LRKTEFKD
+14 KKEEN
-22 DDIITLG
+22 
-29 KDFLLPND
+29 LLN
-37 EEGLKYIDGA
+37 
-47 KDGICAY
+47 
-54 HMGAAEITK
+54 
-63 KDIEEINT
+63 
-71 VITFANK
+71 
-78 GDYDQADS
+78 
-86 VLEKLCERIRVIN
+86 LEKPA
-99 FIDELQDCILAR
+99 ILEENYQITR
-111 KDEIEDKFYIYSLH
+111 
-125 LMTQSANIECV
+125 
-136 KVGMM
+136 
-141 IQELFKQSDEVKAL
+141 KQSDEVKAL

-160 VNNPTTILS
+160 VNNSATILN
-169 FGAKP
+169 FGSKP
-174 AEELSKISNDILSN
+174 AEELSRISNEILSS

-204 SKLIEKVDISD
+204 SKIIEKVDISD
-215 FEKPPKKEGGI
+215 FEKPPRKEGGI
-226 LSKIFNRGKNLL
+226 LSKIFNRGKNFL

-248 DVITQELLNYK
+248 EIITQELLNYK
-259 VGLEKDQNDLK
+259 ASLEKDQDDLK
-270 NLYEVVSKHS
+270 KLYEVVSKHS
-280 VDINDYIL
+280 VEINDYIL
-288 ATELAEEEIKRKLD
+288 ATELAEEEVKRKLD
-302 DVINTVN
+302 DITNTVN

-318 VARVQGILDM
+318 IARTQALLDM

-338 VKSVSLQTL
+338 VKAVSLQTL
-347 PMIEIMANNNI
+347 PMIEIMAGNNI

-402 EELMKRNAVNIT
+402 EDLMKRNAVNIT

>member
-1 MNKKPIFEIIADR
+1 MKKEIKEVDKEVNEEIVEIIDEKEEKEENLLNLEKPIILE
-14 LRKTEFKD
+14 ENYQ
-22 DDIITLG
+22 IT
-29 KDFLLPND
+29 
-37 EEGLKYIDGA
+37 
-47 KDGICAY
+47 
-54 HMGAAEITK
+54 
-63 KDIEEINT
+63 
-71 VITFANK
+71 
-78 GDYDQADS
+78 
-86 VLEKLCERIRVIN
+86 R
-99 FIDELQDCILAR
+99 
-111 KDEIEDKFYIYSLH
+111 
-125 LMTQSANIECV
+125 
-136 KVGMM
+136 
-141 IQELFKQSDEVKAL
+141 KQSDEVKAL

-160 VNNPTTILS
+160 VNNSASILN
-169 FGAKP
+169 FGSKP
-174 AEELSKISNDILSN
+174 AEELSRISNEILSS

-215 FEKPPKKEGGI
+215 FEKPPKKEGGF
-226 LSKIFNRGKNLL
+226 LSKIFNRGKNFL

-248 DVITQELLNYK
+248 ETITQELMNYK
-259 VGLEKDQNDLK
+259 VSLEKDQDDLK
-270 NLYEVVSKHS
+270 KLYEVVSKHS
-280 VDINDYIL
+280 VEINDYIL
-288 ATELAEEEIKRKLD
+288 ATELAEEEVRRKLD
-302 DVINTVN
+302 DITNTIN

-318 VARVQGILDM
+318 IARTQGLLDM

-338 VKSVSLQTL
+338 VKAVSLQTL
-347 PMIEIMANNNI
+347 PMIEIMAGNNI

>member
-1 MNKKPIFEIIADR
+1 MERREDVIEMKETNEIVDENIEKKEED
-14 LRKTEFKD
+14 
-22 DDIITLG
+22 
-29 KDFLLPND
+29 LLN
-37 EEGLKYIDGA
+37 
-47 KDGICAY
+47 
-54 HMGAAEITK
+54 
-63 KDIEEINT
+63 
-71 VITFANK
+71 
-78 GDYDQADS
+78 
-86 VLEKLCERIRVIN
+86 LEKPVILQENYQLIR
-99 FIDELQDCILAR
+99 
-111 KDEIEDKFYIYSLH
+111 
-125 LMTQSANIECV
+125 
-136 KVGMM
+136 
-141 IQELFKQSDEVKAL
+141 KQSDEVKAL

-414 KTAVDIAKVSNTS
+414 KTAVDIAKVTNTS
-427 PISIETLKQNFEVVQ
+427 PISIETLKQNFAVVQ
-442 KGIKE
+442 KGIE
-447 IRDLREKARIDRE
+447 EVRSLREKARKDRE

-470 AKMEKEKVMK
+470 KKLEQDKVMK

>member
-1 MNKKPIFEIIADR
+1 MKKEIKEVDKEVNEEIVEIIDEKEEKEENLLNLEKPIILE
-14 LRKTEFKD
+14 ENYQ
-22 DDIITLG
+22 IT
-29 KDFLLPND
+29 
-37 EEGLKYIDGA
+37 
-47 KDGICAY
+47 
-54 HMGAAEITK
+54 
-63 KDIEEINT
+63 
-71 VITFANK
+71 
-78 GDYDQADS
+78 
-86 VLEKLCERIRVIN
+86 R
-99 FIDELQDCILAR
+99 
-111 KDEIEDKFYIYSLH
+111 
-125 LMTQSANIECV
+125 
-136 KVGMM
+136 
-141 IQELFKQSDEVKAL
+141 KQSDEVKAL

-160 VNNPTTILS
+160 VNNSASILN
-169 FGAKP
+169 FGSKP
-174 AEELSKISNDILSN
+174 AEELSRISNKILSS

-204 SKLIEKVDISD
+204 SKLIEKVDISE
-215 FEKPPKKEGGI
+215 FEKPPKKEGGF
-226 LSKIFNRGKNLL
+226 LSKIFNRGKNFL

-248 DVITQELLNYK
+248 ETITQELMNYK
-259 VGLEKDQNDLK
+259 VSLEKDQDDLK
-270 NLYEVVSKHS
+270 KLYEVVSKHS
-280 VDINDYIL
+280 VEINDYIL
-288 ATELAEEEIKRKLD
+288 ATELAEEEVRRKLD
-302 DVINTVN
+302 DITNTIN

-318 VARVQGILDM
+318 IARTQGLLDM

-338 VKSVSLQTL
+338 VKAVSLQTL
-347 PMIEIMANNNI
+347 PMIEIMAGNNI

>member
-1 MNKKPIFEIIADR
+1 MKKEILKKENEEVVEIIDENEE
-14 LRKTEFKD
+14 KKEEN
-22 DDIITLG
+22 
-29 KDFLLPND
+29 LLN
-37 EEGLKYIDGA
+37 
-47 KDGICAY
+47 
-54 HMGAAEITK
+54 
-63 KDIEEINT
+63 
-71 VITFANK
+71 
-78 GDYDQADS
+78 
-86 VLEKLCERIRVIN
+86 LEKPA
-99 FIDELQDCILAR
+99 ILEENYQITR
-111 KDEIEDKFYIYSLH
+111 
-125 LMTQSANIECV
+125 
-136 KVGMM
+136 
-141 IQELFKQSDEVKAL
+141 KQSDEVKAL

-160 VNNPTTILS
+160 VNNSATILN
-169 FGAKP
+169 FGSKP
-174 AEELSKISNDILSN
+174 AEELSRISNEILSS

-204 SKLIEKVDISD
+204 SKIIEKVDISD
-215 FEKPPKKEGGI
+215 FEKPPRKEGGI
-226 LSKIFNRGKNLL
+226 LSKIFNRGKNFL

-248 DVITQELLNYK
+248 EVITQELLNYK
-259 VGLEKDQNDLK
+259 ASLEKDQDDLK
-270 NLYEVVSKHS
+270 KLYEVVSKHS
-280 VDINDYIL
+280 VEINDYIL
-288 ATELAEEEIKRKLD
+288 ATELAEEEVKRKLD
-302 DVINTVN
+302 DITNTVN

-318 VARVQGILDM
+318 IARTQALLDM

-338 VKSVSLQTL
+338 VKAVSLQTL
-347 PMIEIMANNNI
+347 PMIEIMAGNNI

-402 EELMKRNAVNIT
+402 EDLMKRNAVNIT

-447 IRDLREKARIDRE
+447 IRDLREKARIGRE

>member
-1 MNKKPIFEIIADR
+1 MKKEIKEVDKEVNEEIVEIIDEKEEKEENLLNLEKPIILE
-14 LRKTEFKD
+14 ENYQ
-22 DDIITLG
+22 IT
-29 KDFLLPND
+29 
-37 EEGLKYIDGA
+37 
-47 KDGICAY
+47 
-54 HMGAAEITK
+54 
-63 KDIEEINT
+63 
-71 VITFANK
+71 
-78 GDYDQADS
+78 
-86 VLEKLCERIRVIN
+86 R
-99 FIDELQDCILAR
+99 
-111 KDEIEDKFYIYSLH
+111 
-125 LMTQSANIECV
+125 
-136 KVGMM
+136 
-141 IQELFKQSDEVKAL
+141 KQSDEVKAL

-160 VNNPTTILS
+160 VNNSASILN
-169 FGAKP
+169 FGSKP
-174 AEELSKISNDILSN
+174 AEELSRISNEILSS
-188 SKNVENIEAT
+188 SKNVENVEAT

-204 SKLIEKVDISD
+204 SKLIEKVDISE
-215 FEKPPKKEGGI
+215 FEKPPKKEGGF
-226 LSKIFNRGKNLL
+226 LSKIFNRGKNFL
-238 EKYENMNKEI
+238 EKYENMNKGIE
-248 DVITQELLNYK
+248 VITQELMNYK
-259 VGLEKDQNDLK
+259 VSLEKDQDDLK
-270 NLYEVVSKHS
+270 KLYEVVSKHS
-280 VDINDYIL
+280 VEINDYIL
-288 ATELAEEEIKRKLD
+288 ATELAEEEVRRKLD
-302 DVINTVN
+302 DITNTVN

-318 VARVQGILDM
+318 IARTQGLLDM

-338 VKSVSLQTL
+338 VKAVSLQTL
-347 PMIEIMANNNI
+347 PMIEIMAGNNI

-402 EELMKRNAVNIT
+402 EDLMKRNAVNIT

>member
-1 MNKKPIFEIIADR
+1 MKKEISKKENEEVVEIIDENE
-14 LRKTEFKD
+14 KKEEN
-22 DDIITLG
+22 
-29 KDFLLPND
+29 LLN
-37 EEGLKYIDGA
+37 
-47 KDGICAY
+47 
-54 HMGAAEITK
+54 
-63 KDIEEINT
+63 
-71 VITFANK
+71 
-78 GDYDQADS
+78 
-86 VLEKLCERIRVIN
+86 LEKPVILEEN
-99 FIDELQDCILAR
+99 YQITR
-111 KDEIEDKFYIYSLH
+111 
-125 LMTQSANIECV
+125 
-136 KVGMM
+136 
-141 IQELFKQSDEVKAL
+141 KQSDEVKAL

-160 VNNPTTILS
+160 VNNSASILN
-169 FGAKP
+169 FGSKP
-174 AEELSKISNDILSN
+174 AEELSRISNEILSS

-204 SKLIEKVDISD
+204 SKLIEKVDISE
-215 FEKPPKKEGGI
+215 FEKPPRKEGGF
-226 LSKIFNRGKNLL
+226 LSKIFNRGKNFL

-248 DVITQELLNYK
+248 EVITQELLNYK
-259 VGLEKDQNDLK
+259 ASLEKDQNDLCK
-270 NLYEVVSKHS
+270 LYEVVSKHS
-280 VDINDYIL
+280 VEINDYIL
-288 ATELAEEEIKRKLD
+288 ATELAEEEVKRKLD
-302 DVINTVN
+302 DITDTVN

-318 VARVQGILDM
+318 IARTQGLLTM

-338 VKSVSLQTL
+338 VKAVSLQTL
-347 PMIEIMANNNI
+347 PLIEIMAENNI

-402 EELMKRNAVNIT
+402 EDLMKRNAVNIT

>member
-1 MNKKPIFEIIADR
+1 MKKEILKKENEDVI
-14 LRKTEFKD
+14 LEENYQ
-22 DDIITLG
+22 IT
-29 KDFLLPND
+29 
-37 EEGLKYIDGA
+37 
-47 KDGICAY
+47 
-54 HMGAAEITK
+54 
-63 KDIEEINT
+63 
-71 VITFANK
+71 
-78 GDYDQADS
+78 
-86 VLEKLCERIRVIN
+86 R
-99 FIDELQDCILAR
+99 
-111 KDEIEDKFYIYSLH
+111 
-125 LMTQSANIECV
+125 
-136 KVGMM
+136 
-141 IQELFKQSDEVKAL
+141 KQSDEVKAL

-160 VNNPTTILS
+160 VNNSASILN
-169 FGAKP
+169 FGSKP
-174 AEELSKISNDILSN
+174 AEELSRISNEILSS

-204 SKLIEKVDISD
+204 SKLIEKVDISE
-215 FEKPPKKEGGI
+215 FEKPPRKEGGF
-226 LSKIFNRGKNLL
+226 LSKIFNRGKNFL

-248 DVITQELLNYK
+248 EVITQELLNYK
-259 VGLEKDQNDLK
+259 ASLEKDQDDLK
-270 NLYEVVSKHS
+270 KLYEVVSKHS
-280 VDINDYIL
+280 VEINDYIL
-288 ATELAEEEIKRKLD
+288 ATELAEEEVKRKLD
-302 DVINTVN
+302 DITNTVN

-318 VARVQGILDM
+318 IARTQGLLDM

-338 VKSVSLQTL
+338 VKAVSLQTL
-347 PMIEIMANNNI
+347 PLIEIMAENNI

-402 EELMKRNAVNIT
+402 EDLMKRNAVNIT

-470 AKMEKEKVMK
+470 AKMEKEKVLK

>member
-1 MNKKPIFEIIADR
+1 MKKEILKKENKENEEVVEIIDENEE
-14 LRKTEFKD
+14 KKEEN
-22 DDIITLG
+22 
-29 KDFLLPND
+29 LLN
-37 EEGLKYIDGA
+37 
-47 KDGICAY
+47 
-54 HMGAAEITK
+54 
-63 KDIEEINT
+63 
-71 VITFANK
+71 
-78 GDYDQADS
+78 
-86 VLEKLCERIRVIN
+86 LEKPA
-99 FIDELQDCILAR
+99 ILEENYQITR
-111 KDEIEDKFYIYSLH
+111 
-125 LMTQSANIECV
+125 
-136 KVGMM
+136 
-141 IQELFKQSDEVKAL
+141 KQSDEVKAL

-160 VNNPTTILS
+160 VNNSATILN
-169 FGAKP
+169 FGSKP
-174 AEELSKISNDILSN
+174 AEELSRISNEILSS

-204 SKLIEKVDISD
+204 SKIIEKVDISD
-215 FEKPPKKEGGI
+215 FEKPPRKEGGI
-226 LSKIFNRGKNLL
+226 LSKIFNRGKNFL

-248 DVITQELLNYK
+248 EVITQELLNYK
-259 VGLEKDQNDLK
+259 ASLEKDQDDLK
-270 NLYEVVSKHS
+270 KLYEVVSKHS
-280 VDINDYIL
+280 VEINDYIL
-288 ATELAEEEIKRKLD
+288 ATELAEEEVKRNLD
-302 DVINTVN
+302 DITNTVN

-318 VARVQGILDM
+318 IARTQGLLDM

-338 VKSVSLQTL
+338 VKAVSLQTL
-347 PMIEIMANNNI
+347 PMIEIMAGNNI

-402 EELMKRNAVNIT
+402 EDLMKRNAVNIT

>member
-1 MNKKPIFEIIADR
+1 MNKEKNMKKEIKEVDKEVNEEIVEIIDEKEEKEENLLNLEKPIILE
-14 LRKTEFKD
+14 ENYQ
-22 DDIITLG
+22 IT
-29 KDFLLPND
+29 
-37 EEGLKYIDGA
+37 
-47 KDGICAY
+47 
-54 HMGAAEITK
+54 
-63 KDIEEINT
+63 
-71 VITFANK
+71 
-78 GDYDQADS
+78 
-86 VLEKLCERIRVIN
+86 R
-99 FIDELQDCILAR
+99 
-111 KDEIEDKFYIYSLH
+111 
-125 LMTQSANIECV
+125 
-136 KVGMM
+136 
-141 IQELFKQSDEVKAL
+141 KQSDEVKAL

-160 VNNPTTILS
+160 VNNSASILN
-169 FGAKP
+169 FGSKP
-174 AEELSKISNDILSN
+174 AEELSRISNEILSS

-204 SKLIEKVDISD
+204 SKLIEKVDISE
-215 FEKPPKKEGGI
+215 FEKPPKKEGGF
-226 LSKIFNRGKNLL
+226 LSKIFNRGKNFL

-248 DVITQELLNYK
+248 ETITQELMNYK
-259 VGLEKDQNDLK
+259 VSLEKDQDDLK
-270 NLYEVVSKHS
+270 KLYEVVSKHS
-280 VDINDYIL
+280 VEINDYIL
-288 ATELAEEEIKRKLD
+288 ATELAEEEVRRKLD
-302 DVINTVN
+302 DITNTIN

-318 VARVQGILDM
+318 IARTQGLLDM

-338 VKSVSLQTL
+338 VKAVSLQTL
-347 PMIEIMANNNI
+347 PMIEIMAGNNI